1 MKDVKEYLTERRSEN
16 EPLSGEWAFMAELYD
31 KRLWHQLTLKLME
44 FVKND
49 YFLSNGGLL
58 DLYENFLSD
67 FENKINP
74 LSLMEIIMSI
84 IREIQDPERAI
95 EFLNQQKEKVKAS
108 HDAQVLC
115 LTAIGNLKLSEKKL
129 KETKEIIEEVNT
141 LLENIQG
148 ITTVHARFY
157 DLSSGYD
164 KAAGSFNDY
173 YRNALRFLGCIDVA
187 DLPAKEQQDRAFNLA
202 LAALLGSDIYNFG
215 ELLAHPVLDS
225 ITKTDHQWV
234 VDLLYAFN
242 SGDIPRFEAMKST
255 WTKQPDLAS
264 HELLLRQKIT
274 LLCLMEMAFN
284 RPPNDRSLS
293 FKEIATDARIPVN
306 EVELLVMKALSIGLI
321 KGSINEVN
329 KIVKISWVQPR
340 VLDRKQISNMKDRLS
355 EWCDKTKNTSYMVED
370 QVPELLI

>member
-1 MKDVKEYLTERRSEN
+1 MKDVKEYLTQKRSEN
-16 EPLSGEWAFMAELYD
+16 EPLSGDWALIADLYD
-31 KRLWHQLTLKLME
+31 KRLWHQLTLKLLE

-49 YFLSNGGLL
+49 HFTTNGGLL
-58 DLYENFLSD
+58 ELCENFLYD
-67 FENKINP
+67 FETKINP
-74 LSLMEIIMSI
+74 LSLMEIIMSVI
-84 IREIQDPERAI
+84 KEIQDPQKAI
-95 EFLNQQKEKVKAS
+95 DFLNKQKEKVKANN
-108 HDAQVLC
+108 DAQVLC
-115 LTAIGNLKLSEKKL
+115 LTAIGNLKLSERNL
-129 KETKEIIEEVNT
+129 KETKEIIEEVNK
-141 LLENIQG
+141 LLENIDG

-187 DLPAKEQQDRAFNLA
+187 ELEAKEQQERAFNLA

-215 ELLAHPVLDS
+215 ELLAHPILDS
-225 ITKTDHQWV
+225 IKASEHTWV
-234 VDLLYAFN
+234 VDLLFAFN
-242 SGDIPRFEAMKST
+242 SGNIPKFETMKPT

-284 RPPNDRSLS
+284 RPPNDRSLT
-293 FKEIATDARIPVN
+293 FEEIATDARIPLN

-321 KGSINEVN
+321 KGSINEVI
-329 KIVKISWVQPR
+329 KVVQISWVQPR

-355 EWCDKTKNTSYMVED
+355 EWCDKTKNTTYMVED